1 MAILQHETITSDSG
15 FAKEIEESA
24 LTMIFDN
31 MQKSQYHKPIPSTVR
46 ELACNG
52 LDAIKERDAVKEIL
66 RGKATEEDY
75 FIRRDD
81 PMYKDSNFDKSYY
94 DLKWLSNE
102 PDTFIT
108 YVSKSTTDGNDYISF
123 KDHGVGLGGKRLEGY
138 MKLAYSTKRNSK
150 LNIGKF
156 GIGAKAPLST
166 NVNSFRM
173 ITAYNGKKFIF
184 DIYSHKVDSA
194 IPKMDLKTGAINKGY
209 TFANDYTAYYEET
222 TEKNFVEVIVETKK
236 HHKQQYIDAAKSQLL
251 YLKGVKLFIDV
262 DGILSE
268 VDISSDV
275 MYEDEKI
282 ILAENRQYSKP
293 HLVIDGVT
301 YGYIDFLELELE
313 NKIGN
318 VGIKVG
324 ADEVDV
330 NPSRELVIWNDKTRD
345 TVVTRF
351 GEVIDI
357 ASSFVEKELKEVD
370 FIKWLTKCTSTLAHT
385 NSNSTLGRL
394 STLIDKSQIKPAYPL
409 DKTIKYNTVNKFFN
423 GFRLRSISESY
434 DGKTGKNRIK
444 RGEDIDS
451 WSAVQFER
459 AYIQNEKTSH
469 NKDLY
474 LYSTANPKTDRW
486 ANKMPILLLEPKA
499 LPPDHKL
506 NDKQQKRYE
515 DQQAKVLKYL
525 AKSGISTYEDV
536 AIPDDWK
543 AKIEE
548 MEKAEDK
555 GVAYDAPTLSKAE
568 LREQNKE
575 TVYKIPSRES
585 HYGSKVVFSVQER
598 KIASILSIDENPSI
612 EKLVYGF
619 GNDRE
624 GLEFIYDYVECAPG
638 WKGKVHIISISK
650 DNEKL
655 YKSLNK
661 SVYIKDLFK
670 QIDFKKKTIT
680 VDSTIIA
687 YNTTRLISK
696 KMDDLKFLSNYGLID
711 GEKSEEYIELYTYM
725 SKNRHAPYAHDIT
738 EELDKFLDK
747 LVEFQLFVKE
757 VDGNAKM
764 ISKKS
769 DELFGNKAF
778 EDSNVID
785 MAIFE
790 KYKLLLS
797 YAEPIKTLLNSIKV
811 LTDSTASMSEDL
823 EHEIKGY
830 IAHKLDLE

>member
-1 MAILQHETITSDSG
+1 MAILNHDTIESDSG

-66 RGKATEEDY
+66 KGKATEEDY
-75 FIRRDD
+75 FIRRDE

-94 DLKWLSNE
+94 NLKWLSSE
-102 PDTFIT
+102 KDTVIT
-108 YVSKSTTDGNDYISF
+108 YVSKDTTDSSDYISF
-123 KDHGVGLGGKRLEGY
+123 KDYGVGLGGKRLEGY

-173 ITAYNGKKFIF
+173 ITAYNGRKFIF

-194 IPKMDLKTGAINKGY
+194 IPKMDLKTGTINKGY
-209 TFANDYTAYYEET
+209 TFANGYTAYYEET

-251 YLKGVKLFIDV
+251 YLKGVKLFVDDDGYLNEID
-262 DGILSE
+262 IAST
-268 VDISSDV
+268 V

-351 GEVIDI
+351 GEVVDI
-357 ASSFVEKELKEVD
+357 ASAFVEAELKEVD
-370 FIKWLTKCTSTLAHT
+370 FIKWITKCTSTLAHT

-409 DKTIKYNTVNKFFN
+409 DKTIKYNTVNKFFS
-423 GFRLRSISESY
+423 GFRLRDISERY
-434 DGKTGKNRIK
+434 DGKAGKNRIK
-444 RGEDIDS
+444 RGDDIDS
-451 WSAVQFER
+451 WSSVQFER
-459 AYIQNEKTSH
+459 AYIQAEKTSH

-474 LYSTANPKTDRW
+474 LYSIANPKTDRW
-486 ANKMPILLLEPKA
+486 ANKQPILLLEPKE

-506 NDKQQKRYE
+506 NDKQKAKYE
-515 DQQAKVLKYL
+515 DHQAKVLKYL
-525 AKSGISTYEDV
+525 AKSGITTYEEV
-536 AIPDDWK
+536 VIPDDWK
-543 AKIEE
+543 AKIED

-575 TVYKIPSRES
+575 TVYKKPDRSS
-585 HYGSKVVFSVQER
+585 YYGSPIVFSVAEW
-598 KIASILSIDENPSI
+598 KIASIISIDENPNI
-612 EKLVYGF
+612 DKLIYGF

-624 GLEFIYDYVECAPG
+624 GLEFIYDYVEGAPG

-650 DNEKL
+650 DNEKH
-655 YKSLNK
+655 YKALHK
-661 SVYIKDLFK
+661 SIYIKDLFK

-696 KMDDLKFLSNYGLID
+696 KMENLQFLSNYGLID
-711 GEKSEEYIELYTYM
+711 EEKSEEYIELYSYM
-725 SKNRHAPYAHDIT
+725 SNNKHSPYSHVLQD
-738 EELDKFLDK
+738 ELDKFLDK

-769 DELFGNKAF
+769 DELFGSDAF

-790 KYKLLLS
+790 KYKALLS
-797 YAEPIKTLLNSIKV
+797 YAEPISTLLNSIKI
-811 LTDSTASMSEDL
+811 LTDSSATMSEDL

-830 IAHKLDLE
+830 VAHKLNLE